1 MIKKIK
7 TFTFS
12 LMATL
17 GLVLNLA
24 VPMALAQNIAP
35 ACDTSGSGASCAPTS
50 ALNCGTTGDFTGKN
64 CAATGDADTKINKTV
79 KLAIQ
84 LFQILVG
91 LISVFMLISAG
102 LKYIT
107 SGGDS
112 AGVGAAKNMILY
124 AAVGLVVVALSQVIV
139 QFVLNRVNT
148 TTQL

>member
-1 MIKKIK
+1 MIKRLK
-7 TFTFS
+7 TFVLS
-12 LMATL
+12 SMAAF
-17 GLVLNLA
+17 GLIINLA
-24 VPMALAQNIAP
+24 VPMALAQSVG
-35 ACDTSGSGASCAPTS
+35 TSCVAGKDCAPT
-50 ALNCGTTGDFTGKN
+50 AAINCGTTGDFTGKTCVN
-64 CAATGDADTKINKTV
+64 PSGADEKVNSTI

-124 AAVGLVVVALSQVIV
+124 AVVGLVVVALAQVIV
-139 QFVLNRVNT
+139 GFVLNRVNT